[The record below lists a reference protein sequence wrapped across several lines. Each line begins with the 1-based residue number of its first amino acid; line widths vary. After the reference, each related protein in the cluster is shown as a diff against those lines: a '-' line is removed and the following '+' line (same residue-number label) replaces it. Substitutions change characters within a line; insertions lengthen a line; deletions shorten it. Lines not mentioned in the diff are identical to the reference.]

1 MRLISF
7 YFEHD
12 GSIVSAIAFIPIEGL
27 LYECSAFT
35 DPEFRGHGL
44 FLGFWMR
51 ESMNF
56 RKIRSWIFMRI
67 REICRCQP
75 FLEAIGA
82 EMNSEEHM
90 MKLLPENFSI
100 IDCRS
105 SQTGSDV
112 SALDLIAD
120 IHSECLNLD
129 GTLTLRFHSDHAVI
143 NFSVFP
149 FPLLPLWLLKREESC
164 RGKGYGAKFLSTVLA
179 QLLNGNAAAIEAFTT
194 FAGNFVPYFR
204 REKVPLLTILP
215 HARSF
220 SRYPAAT
227 PRLSPSILKQGSVS
241 PKPCAAISIKLYLI
255 GTAVDFTL
263 PQSPIRSLHRILI
276 ELEQI
281 FLTLPVLSIFRRSD
295 SIFRSVCAI
304 TSAHSFSSSLISLAS
319 STSFLYFIWWSRLA
333 QKSIA
338 MVRI

>member
-1 MRLISF
+1 
-7 YFEHD
+7 
-12 GSIVSAIAFIPIEGL
+12 
-27 LYECSAFT
+27 
-35 DPEFRGHGL
+35 
-44 FLGFWMR
+44 
-51 ESMNF
+51 
-56 RKIRSWIFMRI
+56 
-67 REICRCQP
+67 
-75 FLEAIGA
+75 
-82 EMNSEEHM
+82 MNSEEHM

-100 IDCRS
+100 TDCRS

-149 FPLLPLWLLKREESC
+149 SHYYLYGFEVEESC

-179 QLLNGNAAAIEAFTT
+179 QLLNGNAAAIEHS
-194 FAGNFVPYFR
+194 P
-204 REKVPLLTILP
+204 
-215 HARSF
+215 
-220 SRYPAAT
+220 
-227 PRLSPSILKQGSVS
+227 LSPETSYHISDVRSAGAAADNTAPRPVLLQVSGGNAPALTLYKKQGSVS

-281 FLTLPVLSIFRRSD
+281 FLTLPVLDLPAERQ
-295 SIFRSVCAI
+295 
-304 TSAHSFSSSLISLAS
+304 HL
-319 STSFLYFIWWSRLA
+319 
-333 QKSIA
+333 
-338 MVRI
+338 